1 MRDSPCRVREQQRS
15 DIAAAVAAYRNG
27 LPNTG
32 QPDHEINEIIE
43 RMKRKEAASAGTRP
57 ITPCSATTE
66 PGL

>member
-1 MRDSPCRVREQQRS
+1 MRESPRPTHEQQRR

-43 RMKRKEAASAGTRP
+43 RMKRKEAASAKG
-57 ITPCSATTE
+57 
-66 PGL
+66 

>member
-43 RMKRKEAASAGTRP
+43 RMKRKEAASANGKIQKGRD
-57 ITPCSATTE
+57 CVKEAS
-66 PGL
+66 